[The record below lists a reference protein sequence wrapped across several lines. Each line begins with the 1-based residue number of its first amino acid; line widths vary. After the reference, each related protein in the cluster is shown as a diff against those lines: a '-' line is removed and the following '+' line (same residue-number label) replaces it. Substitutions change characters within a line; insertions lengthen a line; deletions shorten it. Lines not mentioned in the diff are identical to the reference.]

1 MSLFSSGKYYRTKAL
16 LVNMDVSIHVIIAIA
31 LLLISLRLSSLFRK
45 KYIYFVRHGET
56 ILNAARIRQDDKG
69 FLSEAGIMQAKS
81 VGLRMAQMHIQH
93 MYVSPFERTVQ
104 TADIMNTYIQVP
116 ITYTALLAERKNP
129 SQIVGKSYDDLEVKQ
144 ITDQMDLAYH
154 DPHFRITDEENF
166 SDMKLRAKKLLRYL
180 AFRPYVRI
188 VCVTHSIFLRMVL
201 GYMQDGE
208 NLDVPTYVKLAF
220 LHTVNN
226 AGITLVTYNPWRMII
241 GKSGYEIIVFND
253 VSKV

>member
-1 MSLFSSGKYYRTKAL
+1 
-16 LVNMDVSIHVIIAIA
+16 MDVSIHVIAVIV
-31 LLLISLRLSSLFRK
+31 LLSISLRFLSLFRK

-56 ILNAARIRQDDKG
+56 ILNAARIRQGDKG
-69 FLSEAGIMQAKS
+69 FLSEVGIAQAES
-81 VGLRMAQMHIQH
+81 VGLRFAKMHIQH

-104 TADIMNTYIQVP
+104 TADIMNTHIQVP

-129 SQIVGKSYDDLEVKQ
+129 SQIIGKSYDDLEVKR

-154 DPHFRITDEENF
+154 DPHYRIADEENF

-180 AFRPYVRI
+180 AFRPYARI
-188 VCVTHSIFLRMVL
+188 VCVTHGIFLRMVL
-201 GYMQDGE
+201 GYIQDGE

-220 LHTVNN
+220 LNTVNN
-226 AGITLVTYNPWRMII
+226 AGITLVTYSPWRRLI
-241 GKSGYEIIVFND
+241 GKSGYEIVVFND